1 MLRVLL
7 AGLAGLAATGV
18 ARAGATD
25 YFSET
30 VKDFGVSPKGT
41 MLVHYFPITN
51 KSNQPVVIG
60 QPRVSCG
67 CVSPT
72 LHKSQLAPGE
82 STVLQVHMDTNRIPV
97 PGVVKSVIVYVPF
110 LSPVHEE
117 VQLRVQTITR
127 ADLIVSPDTINLG
140 IVPAGTEKSASTRI
154 TFFGDLNWKV
164 TDAKSTGVF
173 LKPTVKPAVGPGVPA
188 GTVELTVTLD
198 PKCPAGNWSADIFLT
213 TATPGIE
220 RLRVPVVVNVVP
232 AASAA
237 AGLKVNPQTVAFGEV
252 KLGKPAEKQVQVQGT
267 APFAVK
273 EIKKG
278 VPGLDVSALATGP
291 RPTHVF
297 KLSFNPTA
305 AGPVKGA
312 FEILTDSKDTPK
324 LSIPFTATVV
334 K

>member
-7 AGLAGLAATGV
+7 GGMVGLVAAGTTQ
-18 ARAGATD
+18 AGATD
-25 YFSET
+25 YFSQT

-67 CVSPT
+67 CVAPT
-72 LHKSQLAPGE
+72 VHKFQLAPGE
-82 STVLQVHMDTNRIPV
+82 STVLQVNMDTNRIPV
-97 PGVVKSVIVYVPF
+97 PGVPKIVTVYVPF

-117 VQLRVQTITR
+117 VQLRVQTVTR
-127 ADLIVSPDTINLG
+127 ADLIVTPDTINLG
-140 IVPAGTEKSASTRI
+140 TVAAGQEKSASTKI
-154 TFFGDLNWKV
+154 SFFGDLNWKV
-164 TDAKSTGVF
+164 TGTTSTGQF
-173 LKPTVKPAVGPGVPA
+173 LKPSVKPAMGPGVVA

-198 PKCPAGNWSADIFLT
+198 PKCPVGNWSADIFLT

-220 RLRVPVVVNVVP
+220 KLRVPVMVNVVP
-232 AASAA
+232 APTTTSK
-237 AGLKVNPQTVAFGEV
+237 LKVTPQTVAFGEV
-252 KLGKPAEKQVQVQGT
+252 KLGTPAEKQVQVQGNT
-267 APFAVK
+267 PFSIK
-273 EIKKG
+273 GIKKG
-278 VPGLDVSALATGP
+278 TPGLDVSSLATGP

-297 KLSFNPTA
+297 KLSFNPIT

-312 FEILTDSKDTPK
+312 FQILTDHKDSPS